1 MLLGPLVGMYAVNCI
16 SIPLDYILHKY
27 SDWPPSC
34 SAPPPP
40 PPHPPPLGEAGGG
53 GVGTTMGGGLEGGE
67 EGGEEGEVVDVPQ
80 M

>member
-16 SIPLDYILHKY
+16 SIPLDYILHRLAAFLFCT
-27 SDWPPSC
+27 S
-34 SAPPPP
+34 